1 MRRLVQWLLTI
12 VLVVL
17 GILWVALFLYN
28 TGKVLPQL
36 IGTILLILAAIGIGT
51 LIKNFK
57 DKR

>member
-51 LIKNFK
+51 LIKNLN
-57 DKR
+57 

>member
-51 LIKNFK
+51 LIKNLK